1 MPHTG
6 SRADRPRARRQRIV
20 SAASRPRATNPS
32 VAPAGAFIGR
42 KNARAATIAALAAS
56 HLFSF
61 IWNYLYRGEFR
72 RAALTELMQQPYG
85 RVVVLHLTIL
95 LGGFA
100 AMLLGSPLWALLLL
114 IGLKIALDLKAHLKE
129 HRPLPA

>member
-1 MPHTG
+1 
-6 SRADRPRARRQRIV
+6 
-20 SAASRPRATNPS
+20 
-32 VAPAGAFIGR
+32 
-42 KNARAATIAALAAS
+42 
-56 HLFSF
+56 
-61 IWNYLYRGEFR
+61 
-72 RAALTELMQQPYG
+72 MQQPYG